1 MKLFRFLLILAFGL
15 AAHTQLYAN
24 DFEAALS
31 SETAQFTFRSDSS
44 LIGWG
49 GADLGFGIF
58 YNEESDFVTQFELIQ
73 RRQASSQAPLTLGVG
88 VKFYAGNIDA
98 TNDDIFGLGIGAEIR
113 YTFPG
118 VMPSSIYL
126 RGYFAPEITSF
137 GDTEEIADYNLGFQ
151 IEVLPQ
157 TSAFVGIRHI
167 EVDTE
172 NLRNYDLDDDNIH
185 FGVRLT
191 F

>member
-1 MKLFRFLLILAFGL
+1 MKPFPFLLILAFGL
-15 AAHTQLYAN
+15 FAHTQSHAN

-49 GADLGFGIF
+49 GAELGFGVF
-58 YNEESDFVTQFELIQ
+58 YNEENDFVTQFELIQ
-73 RRQASSQAPLTLGVG
+73 RRQASSQTPLTLGVG
-88 VKFYAGNIDA
+88 VKFFAGNIDA
-98 TNDDIFGLGIGAEIR
+98 TDDEIFALGIGGEIR

-126 RGYFAPEITSF
+126 RGYFAPEITSY
-137 GDTEEIADYNLGFQ
+137 GDTLEVADYNLGFQ

-167 EVDTE
+167 EIDSE
-172 NLRNYDLDDDNIH
+172 NFRNYDLDDDRVH
-185 FGVRLT
+185 FGVRFT